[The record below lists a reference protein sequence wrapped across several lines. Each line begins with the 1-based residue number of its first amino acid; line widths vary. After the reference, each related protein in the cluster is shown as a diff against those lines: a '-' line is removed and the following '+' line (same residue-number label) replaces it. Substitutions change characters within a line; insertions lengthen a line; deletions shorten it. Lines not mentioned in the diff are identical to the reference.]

1 MPLEVG
7 TRLGPYELV
16 SLLGHGGMGEVYR
29 ARDTRLDRSVAI
41 KILAPGITPDAAARG
56 RLVAEARAASLLNHP
71 NICALYDIGSH
82 EATDFLVM
90 ELLEGET
97 LAARLLA
104 GALPFPSVVRVGAE
118 IAEALDVAHAR
129 AIVHRDLK
137 PGNVM
142 LTRTGAKLLDFGIAT
157 IGRPTADG
165 DDPRPSSSTGSV
177 TGTPSY
183 MAPEQLEGL
192 DVDSRADVFAL
203 GAVLYEMAAGR
214 KAFDGSSLTDLTQA
228 GDPVAP
234 SGLRSGIPPGFDRL
248 VGRCLARDPEERW
261 QSARDV
267 LFQLRGLA
275 GEDAGRQ
282 ILAPRSSR
290 IAAWTI
296 AAATLL
302 AVVVIAALRPPSPAI
317 AAGTFQ
323 ISLPPGSRLEPP
335 EAVSSLAVTR
345 DGSQIAFV
353 STYDGRNHLWV
364 RPLRSPTAQPIPGTA
379 NARIPFWS
387 PDGRSIGFFVSGRL
401 LRIDPGGG
409 PPQLISAAAVDTAPS
424 WGPDDTIL
432 FAQTPDAVQ
441 QRSGGIYRVS
451 ARGGDVTQVTV
462 VDRSK
467 GESEHFWPSFLPD
480 GVHFFYVVTIAQEG
494 DERRHVVFIGS
505 TADAAVTKVADL
517 ESRVA
522 YAPTGHVLYGQDG
535 ALLARPFDVRRRQ
548 FTGNPVPIA
557 ERIWYYKPTGLT
569 QFAISENGV
578 LAYHGGPTISELVWM
593 DRTGRQIGTLGANGS
608 YNDVRISRNG
618 REVAVVVVD
627 QRTGSSDIS
636 IFNRD
641 SGIPTR
647 FTSSGGGATRPVWS
661 AGDELVFYRVAGAN
675 GPPDIYQ
682 KRADGRGRQE
692 IRLALDGIQQPM
704 DASADGR
711 YLIYNDNNRAT
722 IRDIWLLPLVP
733 RGSPR
738 PFLATTAVEQDAR
751 VSPDSRWVA
760 FVSSESGRAEVYVAP
775 IDDPDARRRV
785 SIDGGLGPRWG
796 PDGRELVYID
806 LNDTFMAVAFN
817 GGPAIQTGRPRPLF
831 SAGRL
836 FRNPGAGYGEPYYD
850 LAPDGQSFLVNRVV
864 HDAAVEPISVVLDWP
879 ALLKPE

>member
-1 MPLEVG
+1 MPLLVG

-16 SLLGHGGMGEVYR
+16 TLLGHGGMGEVYR

-41 KILAPGITPDAAARG
+41 KIIAPGITPDAAARG

-97 LAARLLA
+97 LAARLLP
-104 GALPFPSVVRVGAE
+104 GALPFPSVLRIGAE
-118 IAEALDVAHAR
+118 ITQALDAAHAR
-129 AIVHRDLK
+129 GIVHRDLK

-157 IGRPTADG
+157 IGLPAADG
-165 DDPRPSSSTGSV
+165 DDQRPASTGTV
-177 TGTPSY
+177 TGTPPY
-183 MAPEQLEGL
+183 MAPEQLEGV
-192 DVDSRADVFAL
+192 DVDSRADIFAL

-214 KAFDGSSLTDLTQA
+214 KAFDGSSQTGLTAAD
-228 GDPVAP
+228 DPVAP

-248 VGRCLARDPEERW
+248 VIRCLARDPDERW
-261 QSARDV
+261 QSVRDV
-267 LFQLRGLA
+267 LFQLRALA
-275 GEDAGRQ
+275 GEDAGGQ
-282 ILAPRSSR
+282 IAAPRSSR
-290 IAAWTI
+290 LAAWTI
-296 AAATLL
+296 AAAAVL
-302 AVVVIAALRPPSPAI
+302 ALALTAALRPPPPVA

-345 DGSQIAFV
+345 DGSQIAFI
-353 STYDGRNHLWV
+353 STYEGRNHLWV

-379 NARIPFWS
+379 DARIPFWS
-387 PDGRSIGFFVSGRL
+387 PDGRSIGFFVPGRL
-401 LRIDPGGG
+401 LRVDPGGG
-409 PPQLISAAAVDTAPS
+409 PPQLICVAAVDTAPS

-432 FAQTPDAVQ
+432 FAQTPDAAQ
-441 QRSGGIYRVS
+441 RRSGGIYRVS
-451 ARGGDVTQVTV
+451 AKGGDVTQVTV
-462 VDRSK
+462 VDRSN
-467 GESEHFWPSFLPD
+467 GESEHYWPSFLPD

-494 DERRHVVFIGS
+494 DDRRHVVFVGS
-505 TADAAVTKVADL
+505 TADATVTQVADL
-517 ESRVA
+517 ESRVT
-522 YAPTGHVLYGQDG
+522 YAQTGHVLYGQDG
-535 ALLARPFDVRRRQ
+535 ALLARPFDVRRHQ
-548 FTGNPVPIA
+548 FTGNPVSIA
-557 ERIWYYKPTGLT
+557 ERVWYYKPTGLT
-569 QFAISENGV
+569 QFAISETGV
-578 LAYHGGPTISELVWM
+578 LAYHGGPTLSELVWV
-593 DRTGRQIGTLGANGS
+593 DRSGRQVGTLGARGS
-608 YNDVRISRNG
+608 YHDVRISRNG

-627 QRTGSSDIS
+627 PRTGSSDIS

-647 FTSSGGGATRPVWS
+647 FTSNAGGATRPVWS
-661 AGDELVFYRVAGAN
+661 AGDDLVFYRVAGAN

-711 YLIYNDNNRAT
+711 YLVYNDANRAT
-722 IRDIWLLPLVP
+722 IRDIWLLPLAP
-733 RGSPR
+733 AGPPR

-760 FVSSESGRAEVYVAP
+760 FVSSESGKAEVFVAP

-785 SIDGGLGPRWG
+785 SIDGGLAPRWG
-796 PDGRELVYID
+796 PDGGELVYVD
-806 LNDTFMAVAFN
+806 LNDTFMALAFS
-817 GGPAIQTGRPRPLF
+817 GGPAIKTGRPRPLF

-864 HDAAVEPISVVLDWP
+864 HDAAVEPISVVLNWP
-879 ALLKPE
+879 SLIGK